1 MLRKLLK
8 PLSAFLCAA
17 TLLTNCAFAAENG
30 SSAVSA
36 AQSESS
42 GGLRYDDAAANPVY
56 SGYTPNYSQKY
67 DSYQYDLFMDIFKLY
82 KDTHLYEFSED
93 QLTEAF
99 MMKLMKENPDLMLL
113 FMDTLLG
120 SMDEYSSYY
129 EAGSGLAS
137 DGSSKG
143 YGIYFGTEESYEIR
157 KLKLSEHGT
166 YITAVAPD
174 SSAEKAGLKA
184 GDRIVSAENIPFE
197 GVPYNAVV
205 NAIRYLPFVADEVF
219 DENGTSLGIPNEPE
233 FVLDETTGK
242 KSYILNLTVERNGEL
257 VSVKLQKGRFSATSV
272 TYTAEDNAYA
282 YIAVESFL
290 KESVVDDFKAALELA
305 RKDGNG
311 NLIIDLRD
319 NGGGNLDYAEE
330 MANMF
335 IEEKGRVLYYI
346 NSREHE
352 EPEAVLSDGKGKGFE
367 KITVLINQNTASAAE
382 LFAMCLKFHCGA
394 TLVGTTSYGKAV
406 GQYSYAFN
414 NGDLF
419 TITSFEILTPLKT
432 SYNKIGLVPD
442 IEIDLGLA
450 KQKFPAEPFEVFN
463 GENYKTLQEGTENET
478 VLGLERRL
486 VLMGYLDE
494 EFADGVYD
502 EKTTSAIKAM
512 KLYRN
517 QAPTEL
523 LDDSDVEYITGVVN
537 RLKNYYYY
545 EDSQMEVAQM
555 TFKSNSQA
563 KRRAK
568 ELQRASA
575 AIEANKKKYEEEL
588 MEQIKREEAELNEE
602 QKKLEEAENQTE
614 ISDIDNNA
622 ENAETGENNN
632 AES

>member
-8 PLSAFLCAA
+8 PLSAFLCVA
-17 TLLTNCAFAAENG
+17 TVLSNCAFAAENG
-30 SSAVSA
+30 TSDNCSDNSASASSD
-36 AQSESS
+36 
-42 GGLRYDDAAANPVY
+42 GLRYDDSAANPVY
-56 SGYTPNYSQKY
+56 SGYTPNYSIKY
-67 DSYQYDLFMDIFKLY
+67 DSYQYELFMDIFNLY
-82 KDTHLYEFSED
+82 KDTHLYEFSD
-93 QLTEAF
+93 AQLTEAF

-113 FMDTLLG
+113 FFDTLLG

-143 YGIYFGTEESYEIR
+143 YGIYFGTEDSYEIR

-174 SSAEKAGLKA
+174 SPAEKAGLKA
-184 GDRIVSAENIPFE
+184 GDRIISAENIPFD
-197 GVPYNAVV
+197 GVPYSAVV
-205 NAIRYLPFVADEVF
+205 NAIRYLPFVAEEVF
-219 DENGTSLGIPNEPE
+219 DENGVSLGIPNEPE

-257 VSVKLQKGRFSATSV
+257 ISVKLQKGRFAATSV
-272 TYTAEDNAYA
+272 TYDAENNSYA
-282 YIAVESFL
+282 YVAVDSFL
-290 KESVVDDFKAALELA
+290 KESVVDDFKAALALA

-311 NLIIDLRD
+311 NLLIDLRD
-319 NGGGNLDYAEE
+319 NGGGNLDYAEA
-330 MANMF
+330 MANML

-352 EPEAVLSDGKGKGFE
+352 QPEAVLSDGTGKGFE
-367 KITVLINQNTASAAE
+367 KITVLVNENTASAAE

-394 TLVGTTSYGKAV
+394 TLVGKNTYGKAV
-406 GQYSYAFN
+406 GQYSYAFK

-432 SYNKIGLVPD
+432 SYNKTGLSPD
-442 IEIDLGLA
+442 IEIDLCLA
-450 KQKFPAEPFEVFN
+450 KQTFPTEPLETFN
-463 GENYKTLQEGTENET
+463 GENYKTLQEGAENET

-486 VLMGYLDE
+486 ALMGYLDE
-494 EFADGVYD
+494 EFADGIYD

-537 RLKNYYYY
+537 KLKNYYYY
-545 EDSQMEVAQM
+545 EDSQFEVAQM

-568 ELQRASA
+568 ELERAGKV
-575 AIEANKKKYEEEL
+575 IEADKKKYEEEL
-588 MEQIKREEAELNEE
+588 MEQIKKEEAELNEQ
-602 QKKLEEAENQTE
+602 QKKLEEAET
-614 ISDIDNNA
+614 SDA
-622 ENAETGENNN
+622 ENNVENGN

>member
-1 MLRKLLK
+1 MLRKLLE
-8 PLSAFLCAA
+8 PLSVFLCAA
-17 TLLTNCAFAAENG
+17 TLLSNCAFAAENA
-30 SSAVSA
+30 SSNESVTQDS
-36 AQSESS
+36 SS
-42 GGLRYDDAAANPVY
+42 GGLRYDDSATNPVY
-56 SGYTPNYSQKY
+56 SGYTPNYSHKY
-67 DSYQYDLFMDIFKLY
+67 DSYQYELFMDIFNLY

-174 SSAEKAGLKA
+174 SPAEKAGLKA
-184 GDRIVSAENIPFE
+184 GDRIVSAENIPFD

-205 NAIRYLPFVADEVF
+205 NAIRYLPYVADEVF

-272 TYTAEDNAYA
+272 TYEAVDNAYA

-290 KESVVDDFKAALELA
+290 KESVIDDFKAALELA

-319 NGGGNLDYAEE
+319 NGGGNLDYAEK
-330 MANMF
+330 MANLL

-352 EPEAVLSDGKGKGFE
+352 EPEAVLSDGNGKGFE
-367 KITVLINQNTASAAE
+367 KITVLINKNTASAAE

-394 TLVGTTSYGKAV
+394 TLVGTNSYGKAV

-419 TITSFEILTPLKT
+419 TVTSFEILTPLKT
-432 SYNKIGLVPD
+432 SYNKIGLLPD
-442 IEIDLGLA
+442 IEINLGLA
-450 KQKFPAEPFEVFN
+450 KQKFPTEPFEIFN
-463 GENYKTLQEGTENET
+463 CENYKSLQEGTENET

-512 KLYRN
+512 KLYRTN
-517 QAPTEL
+517 APTEL

-537 RLKNYYYY
+537 KLKNYYYY
-545 EDSQMEVAQM
+545 EDSQMEVAKM

-568 ELQRASA
+568 ELERASA
-575 AIEANKKKYEEEL
+575 AIEADKKKYEEEL

-602 QKKLEEAENQTE
+602 QKKLEEAEKQTE
-614 ISDIDNNA
+614 TSASPNNA
-622 ENAETGENNN
+622 ENSN